1 MATISSFSNGFWSK
15 DYATGINT
23 LFERLS
29 AGTQENEQIKTLIKL
44 YKQANEDFGERLQEI
59 TKECMKNGNNEEAT
73 EDCTSS
79 NKAFEGLR
87 SEIENQGK
95 QHVRISNDLH
105 SLVLRPLSKMT
116 VDHVQRLQTSQ
127 YVLTNHVKEHEKKY
141 HYMRKSKSTYYNR
154 CRDLEDLEEEAKREE
169 EEQEKSSDIKTSNNQ
184 FSSGSTEL
192 YEKSELSEQNEPVQ
206 LGFMEFKPDELQK
219 VMAQILEELPLQ
231 DKRVPILGTYQN
243 TCSGNVIVSW
253 LQENLPVPTLVA
265 AEAFGQDLIMQ
276 GFLRQIG
283 QIGVGGT
290 FVNSTNFH
298 YQWKEKAFQIAGLDS
313 HDALIENAKSLPF
326 LGEYLSDYIQYRKQ
340 YAMES
345 PLQRVKREALDANI
359 TYKEAVYD
367 LDKCRTLLEEN
378 IVDHLQFL
386 QKCETERVQFFK
398 NTFMDMSTIISN
410 FLPSMKLLADQ
421 IIVYQEI
428 IQPESDIRYILESSA
443 TGPFLPHVEVYEDY
457 YNDIKDQVFGIDLE
471 FLCHRD
477 KKRVPIVVSTILSFL
492 DQLYPTLPS
501 DKVRQK
507 LWLVNSPLSSVH
519 QLREALNHAPNVS
532 KDILV
537 QYSPTVVV
545 GALKLFLLELPD
557 SIIPSSAFELVRS
570 IYANH
575 GNDEVYRVRLL
586 QNLLSQ
592 LRRVNL
598 ATLSALITHL
608 HRLISLTTKEG
619 NFVSN
624 LANSLCMCI
633 SRPIFWSLSI
643 QHDKH
648 PSRFL
653 EDLLTHGP
661 TLLDELR
668 KLSAAKRA
676 SDRGPST
683 LIANEKQPSSRKA
696 SVSSSASAPTSA
708 PYASPRSSLDEVQP
722 SVSEAEFTMEN
733 VPSTLIRTS
742 YASNARRGK
751 RNVSQASEAS
761 DASGLTE
768 QEYKDPGTDDT
779 ERGELWE
786 SFGNQE

>member
-29 AGTQENEQIKTLIKL
+29 LGTQENEQVKTLIKL

-59 TKECMKNGNNEEAT
+59 TKECMKNGNKEET
-73 EDCTSS
+73 NEDCTSS
-79 NKAFEGLR
+79 SKAFEGLR
-87 SEIENQGK
+87 SEIETQGK
-95 QHVRISNDLH
+95 QHVRISNDLQ
-105 SLVLRPLSKMT
+105 SLVLRPLSKMS
-116 VDHVQRLQTSQ
+116 VDHEQKLQTSQ
-127 YVLTNHVKEHEKKY
+127 YVLTNHTKEYEKKY
-141 HYMRKSKSTYYNR
+141 HIMKKAKSTYYNR
-154 CRDLEDLEEEAKREE
+154 CRDVEDLEEEAKREE
-169 EEQEKSSDIKTSNNQ
+169 EQEGSSDLKTSNNQ
-184 FSSGSTEL
+184 FSSGSSGA
-192 YEKSELSEQNEPVQ
+192 YENSESSEQNGPVQ
-206 LGFMEFKPDELQK
+206 LGFMEFKFDELQK
-219 VMAQILEELPLQ
+219 VMSQILEELPLQ

-243 TCSGNVIVSW
+243 TCSGNIIVSW

-265 AEAFGQDLIMQ
+265 AEAFGQDLIAE

-290 FVNSTNFH
+290 FVNSTNFY
-298 YQWKEKAFQIAGLDS
+298 YQWKEKAFQVAGLDS
-313 HDALIENAKSLPF
+313 HDALVENAKSLPF

-345 PLQRVKREALDANI
+345 PLQRAHREAVDAN
-359 TYKEAVYD
+359 TSYKEAVYD

-378 IVDHLQFL
+378 IVDHFQFL
-386 QKCETERVQFFK
+386 QKCEVERVKYFK

-428 IQPESDIRYILESSA
+428 IQPDSDIRYILESSA

-457 YNDIKDQVFGIDLE
+457 YNDIKDQVFGIDME

-477 KKRVPIVVSTILSFL
+477 KKRVPIIVSTILSFL

-501 DKVRQK
+501 DKVRQQ
-507 LWLVNSPLSSVH
+507 LWLVNSPLSSIH
-519 QLREALNHAPNVS
+519 QLREALNYAPNVS

-545 GALKLFLLELPD
+545 GTLKLFLLELPD
-557 SIIPSSAFELVRS
+557 SIIPSSAFELIRS

-598 ATLSALITHL
+598 ATLSAIITHL
-608 HRLISLTTKEG
+608 HRLISLTTKET
-619 NFVSN
+619 NFVGD

-633 SRPIFWSLSI
+633 SRPTSWTLSI

-661 TLLDELR
+661 TLFEELR

-683 LIANEKQPSSRKA
+683 LIAGDKQSASRKA
-696 SVSSSASAPTSA
+696 SVSSTASAPTSA
-708 PYASPRSSLDEVQP
+708 PYASPRSSLDEARP
-722 SVSEAEFTMEN
+722 SVSEAEFTTDN
-733 VPSTLIRTS
+733 VPSTLLRTS
-742 YASNARRGK
+742 YASNARRGR
-751 RNVSQASEAS
+751 RNVSQASQVS
-761 DASGLTE
+761 DTSEFSE
-768 QEYKDPGTDDT
+768 QEFKDPSTDDT
-779 ERGELWE
+779 ERGEIWQ